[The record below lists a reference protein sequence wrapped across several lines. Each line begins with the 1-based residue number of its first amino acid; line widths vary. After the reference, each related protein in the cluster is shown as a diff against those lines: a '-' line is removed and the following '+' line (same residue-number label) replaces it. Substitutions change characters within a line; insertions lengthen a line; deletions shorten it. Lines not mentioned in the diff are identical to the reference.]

1 MDYTVIKGDTLS
13 GIAQRNNT
21 TVDALA
27 KGNNI
32 SNPNIINVG
41 QSIKIPSIITPAPS
55 QTSTTATFN
64 QIASNRSNTQG
75 NLTPPT
81 PTPVG
86 TNYAYNYANIAKE
99 TMNQVDPNV
108 AKLEGERS
116 TMLDDLKREM
126 GLLDN
131 KQADTLAFNEKE
143 GVNTNK
149 KTVLDLSNQILANKT
164 QAQVSKLDKNK
175 FGGLTTG
182 DAVNVDNEID
192 RNAAIRSLTL
202 TSQLQAAQGNLSLA
216 EDTVKQAIEAKYEPM
231 QSKIDTLKQYLDLN
245 KEELTRA
252 DKKAY
257 ESQQTLLNAKIK
269 DLETTKKNDESIQ
282 TMVINASSQGASP
295 DILAKASKAKTPAEA
310 AIALG
315 QFAGDYWKTEQ
326 LKAAVNQT
334 NAETTKTYAEAGVSG
349 LKAGSTSA
357 GVAAGG
363 IVGGYNISSYATDPN
378 HEKNVAAIYSKLQTI
393 DFSNPDSITNAI
405 KTASSTSPITGSM
418 ILNAARKSGVDP
430 KMVFAI
436 MQQDSSL
443 GTAGTGARNNN
454 PGNIA
459 QFDNLKGAVKGYP
472 TLQEGVNAVADWLS
486 RKKVAPTL
494 QSQNLVDKYRQIDN
508 LMNNNYLSGAVGP
521 NWFAQTSPMSY
532 FTGGKTE
539 FLGSIQ
545 NLLSVETL
553 DTLVNAKA
561 NGATFGAL
569 SDAEL
574 KMLQN
579 SASKLNQWASRD
591 DQNNITGFNVSEAAF
606 IAELEN
612 LKKLTKRTIIN
623 SGGSIEELDNIEN
636 QRLASDFN
644 SSLGITSAT
653 TVPTVAVGII
663 KKIDDSGEVTFNLPP
678 Q

>member
-32 SNPNIINVG
+32 SNPNMINVG

-81 PTPVG
+81 PTPVS

-99 TMNQVDPNV
+99 AMNQVDPNV

-126 GLLDN
+126 GLLGN

-269 DLETTKKNDESIQ
+269 DLEIQKDNDLKIQEMVTKAAGQ
-282 TMVINASSQGASP
+282 TAPADLLG
-295 DILAKASKAKTPAEA
+295 KASKAKTASEA
-310 AIALG
+310 AIILG
-315 QFAGDYWKTEQ
+315 AYAGDYWQMQSIQQAIEKS
-326 LKAAVNQT
+326 KAEITQT
-334 NAETTKTYAEAGVSG
+334 NAETTAKYSTGTGVVAG
-349 LKAGSTSA
+349 
-357 GVAAGG
+357 
-363 IVGGYNISSYATDPN
+363 YDISKYATDPN
-378 HEKNVAAIYSKLQTI
+378 HEKSVAKLYSNLSSY
-393 DFSNPDSITNAI
+393 DFSNPASISQAI
-405 KTASSTSPITGSM
+405 KTASSTSPITGQM
-418 ILNAARKSGVDP
+418 VLNAANQYGVDP
-430 KMVFAI
+430 KMVFAM

-443 GTAGTGARNNN
+443 GTKGTGARNNN
-454 PGNIA
+454 PGNIG
-459 QFDNLKGAVKGYP
+459 QFDHLTGAVKGYS
-472 TLQEGVNAVADWLS
+472 TLQEGVNAVAQWLG
-486 RKKVAPTL
+486 KNKT
-494 QSQNLVDKYRQIDN
+494 QDN
-508 LMNNNYLSGAVGP
+508 FG
-521 NWFAQTSPMSY
+521 
-532 FTGGKTE
+532 
-539 FLGSIQ
+539 
-545 NLLSVETL
+545 L
-553 DTLVNAKA
+553 D
-561 NGATFGAL
+561 
-569 SDAEL
+569 
-574 KMLQN
+574 
-579 SASKLNQWASRD
+579 ASKFTAGNKTAYQSVQGVIESAKNWADKINANNGVVAGVGLGGLIPNKLVGQSGQDSRTALNALNLRVQQWASGASLTESQTNMVKNFMPGEYD
-591 DQNNITGFNVSEAAF
+591 SDTQVKQKLNSLVDFMNTQMKTIAQSEGQQYNPPSVSLFENK
-606 IAELEN
+606 ELE
-612 LKKLTKRTIIN
+612 TILN
-623 SGGSIEELDNIEN
+623 AVESSAGNFSAVPVEAYTS
-636 QRLASDFN
+636 QFN
-644 SSLGITSAT
+644 R
-653 TVPTVAVGII
+653 
-663 KKIDDSGEVTFNLPP
+663 
-678 Q
+678 